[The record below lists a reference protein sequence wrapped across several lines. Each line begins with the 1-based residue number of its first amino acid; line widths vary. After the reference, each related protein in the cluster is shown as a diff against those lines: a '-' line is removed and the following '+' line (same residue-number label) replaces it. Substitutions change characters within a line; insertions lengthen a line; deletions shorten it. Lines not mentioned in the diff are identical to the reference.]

1 MSNLVKQIETN
12 KNGEYVVNIKKDES
26 SLTICEADLNNIK
39 DSKIEIAF
47 PDDYEGQTFKLNI
60 IRKEENGEYVGEVD
74 EKGNAL
80 DFFSNKYVLTNYI
93 DRKTSIRLEVSI
105 DGKDYNNFT
114 NSHVELG
121 RYKWD
126 FEVPMQIFNDNN
138 ESYTVSRIDHESEE
152 FKSFCEMIKENM
164 PSLI

>member
-1 MSNLVKQIETN
+1 MCNLESKIVKN
-12 KNGEYVVNIKKDES
+12 RNDEYEVKIAEDQE
-26 SLTICEADLNNIK
+26 SLTLCEADMNIK
-39 DSKIEIAF
+39 DDKILICF
-47 PDDYEGQTFKLNI
+47 PDDYKPQVFKLNI

-74 EKGNAL
+74 DKGNMQ
-80 DFFSNKYVLTNYI
+80 DYFSNKYVLLNYI